1 MSGWDAEV
9 EPAKWNPPD
18 VGASDS
24 AGGSGY
30 PETKDESGGGN
41 GEPQAWQG
49 AGGNGHPSGDSTVI
63 SAPAAGGGGS
73 GVGGFIQPLSGDGGR
88 NGRRHTMAF
97 EIARVERS
105 GKTTP
110 PNPHLA
116 KRVWELSRPRYIET
130 LDGTSDVKRRLHVP
144 PGKESQGAVPYRVW
158 GTSWAQMGDFGLD
171 VGMYFVTFAQLMG
184 AVLVYAA
191 LSIVAMVHFSSEEY
205 SDKQV
210 GAGATIAL
218 LEILYLTLLRLYDL
232 TGGGRTFK
240 HQANER
246 DLQPRCKNLP
256 KALFTFCSV
265 CLPSVLSSLLLVI
278 SYLVHIFV
286 HTIDKTSEKQYQY
299 DSIFFRTRR

>member
-9 EPAKWNPPD
+9 GPAKWNPPD

-49 AGGNGHPSGDSTVI
+49 AGGTGHPSGDSTVI
-63 SAPAAGGGGS
+63 SAPAAGGGGN

-130 LDGTSDVKRRLHVP
+130 LDAASDVKRRVHIP

-158 GTSWAQMGDFGLD
+158 GTSWAHMGDFGLD

-184 AVLVYAA
+184 AVLVYAL

-210 GAGATIAL
+210 GDGGNEFLARDLLVQAL
-218 LEILYLTLLRLYDL
+218 ETRRSQ
-232 TGGGRTFK
+232 GGGPNV
-240 HQANER
+240 Q
-246 DLQPRCKNLP
+246 Q
-256 KALFTFCSV
+256 
-265 CLPSVLSSLLLVI
+265 
-278 SYLVHIFV
+278 
-286 HTIDKTSEKQYQY
+286 
-299 DSIFFRTRR
+299 